1 MEPEVLET
9 DNTNEQSVENT
20 IDPQTLPVEDLIH
33 YEEELNELQNLSKTA
48 DNLSDIIQEG
58 NEVGEEVY
66 EKIEEAKKTLEE
78 KADDIDPL
86 DTVIVQES
94 LKIYRKRLGME
105 ELPASFNLED
115 ATSNP
120 TLAMTMNIEGL
131 KEIGNTVLEGVMKAW
146 KKLVEFLKAILKKF
160 KAVITHK
167 EKNLNNLKTRLN
179 DPKNNIGEKVKER
192 LKEMG
197 ALDAKNLKL
206 SMIEK
211 GVDDPKLRPLYKTL
225 RDLHAFDLL
234 GRKEYPAVFKTLV
247 ADLPNII
254 SGLGNIIKQDLTTE
268 ELGQYLVKAFSK
280 VTSGIEKLPS
290 YNSVIK
296 PRLLEAVNT
305 KFVGLECV
313 CSLIPMGD
321 TDLHVIL
328 IGKEMNN
335 KPIYLNIN
343 RLDIYGDFSVDVDPD
358 NLAADTQRARDTI
371 DGNRVLSNCDAC
383 IAAADKVTHNGNM
396 ILSKGIEPEA
406 KAAVKMAMQVA
417 MQLGNMSRYCATF
430 YSKLDDRALTLGRL

>member
-9 DNTNEQSVENT
+9 DNNT
-20 IDPQTLPVEDLIH
+20 VDPLTLPVEDLIH

-86 DTVIVQES
+86 DVVITQES
-94 LKIYRKRLGME
+94 IRTFRKRLGME
-105 ELPASFNLED
+105 EQPLNFNFED

-131 KEIGNTVLEGVMKAW
+131 KEIGNAVLEGVMKAW
-146 KKLVEFLKAILKKF
+146 KKLVEFLKAMFKKF
-160 KAVITHK
+160 KAVIIHK
-167 EKNLNNLKTRLN
+167 EKNLNNLKARLN

-197 ALDAKNLKL
+197 ALDMKNIRLSKL
-206 SMIEK
+206 EES
-211 GVDDPKLRPLYKTL
+211 VDDPNLRPLYKTL
-225 RDLHAFDLL
+225 RDLHCLDLL
-234 GRKEYPAVFKTLV
+234 GRKEYPAVFKTLA

-254 SGLGNIIKQDLTTE
+254 SGLGNLIKEDLTSE
-268 ELGQYLVKAFSK
+268 ELGQYVVKAFSK
-280 VTSGIEKLPS
+280 VTSGIERLPA

-313 CSLIPMGD
+313 CSLIPIDD
-321 TDLHVIL
+321 TVLHAIIV
-328 IGKEMNN
+328 GKEMNN
-335 KPIYLNIN
+335 KPVYLNVN
-343 RLDIYGDFSVDVDPD
+343 RLDIYGDFSVNIDPD
-358 NLAADTQRARDTI
+358 ALAGDTQYAIDVI
-371 DGNRVLSNCDAC
+371 DGNRVLSNYETCLK
-383 IAAADKVTHNGNM
+383 AADKITHSGEVAV
-396 ILSKGIEPEA
+396 SKGLAPES
-406 KAAVKMAMQVA
+406 KAVIKSA
-417 MQLGNMSRYCATF
+417 MQLSMQLGQMVRYMMEF
-430 YSKLDDRALTLGRL
+430 YSKLEDRANTLGRI

>member
-9 DNTNEQSVENT
+9 DNNT
-20 IDPQTLPVEDLIH
+20 VDPLTLPVEDLIH

-86 DTVIVQES
+86 DVVITQES
-94 LKIYRKRLGME
+94 IRTYRKRLGME
-105 ELPASFNLED
+105 EQPLNFNFED

-131 KEIGNTVLEGVMKAW
+131 KEISKTVLDGVMKAW

-160 KAVITHK
+160 KAVITNK
-167 EKNLNNLKTRLN
+167 EKNLNNLKARLN

-197 ALDAKNLKL
+197 ALDMKNIKL
-206 SMIEK
+206 SKLAES
-211 GVDDPKLRPLYKTL
+211 VDNPKLRPLYKTL

-234 GRKEYPAVFKTLV
+234 GRRDYPAVFRTLV

-280 VTSGIEKLPS
+280 VTSGIERLPS

-313 CSLIPMGD
+313 CSLIPIGD
-321 TDLHVIL
+321 TELHVIL

-335 KPIYLNIN
+335 KPIYLSIN

-358 NLAADTQRARDTI
+358 NLAADTSRALDI
-371 DGNRVLSNCDAC
+371 ADGKRVLSNCDAC
-383 IAAADKVTHNGNM
+383 VSAADKVTHNGDM
-396 ILSKGIEPEA
+396 AISRGLEPGSE
-406 KAAVKMAMQVA
+406 AAVKMAMQVA
-417 MQLGNMSRYCATF
+417 MQLGNMSRYCAAF
-430 YSKLDDRALTLGRL
+430 YSKLEDRASTLGRI

>member
-9 DNTNEQSVENT
+9 DNNT
-20 IDPQTLPVEDLIH
+20 VDPLTLPVEDLIH

-78 KADDIDPL
+78 KADDINPL
-86 DTVIVQES
+86 DVVITQES
-94 LKIYRKRLGME
+94 IRTYRKRLGME
-105 ELPASFNLED
+105 EQPLNFNFED

-131 KEIGNTVLEGVMKAW
+131 KEISKTVLDGVMKAW
-146 KKLVEFLKAILKKF
+146 AKLLEFLKAIFKKF
-160 KAVITHK
+160 KAVITNK
-167 EKNLNNLKTRLN
+167 EKNLNNLKARLN
-179 DPKNNIGEKVKER
+179 DPKNKIGEKVKER
-192 LKEMG
+192 LEEMG
-197 ALDAKNLKL
+197 ALDMKNIKIAKITESIDNPRLHP
-206 SMIEK
+206 I
-211 GVDDPKLRPLYKTL
+211 YKTL

-234 GRKEYPAVFKTLV
+234 GRKEYPAILKTIS

-254 SGLGNIIKQDLTTE
+254 SGLADIIKQDLTTDE
-268 ELGQYLVKAFSK
+268 VAQYAIKAFSK
-280 VTSGIEKLPS
+280 VTSGIERLPA

-313 CSLIPMGD
+313 CSLIPIGD
-321 TDLHVIL
+321 TELHVIL

-343 RLDIYGDFSVDVDPD
+343 RIDLYGDFSVNIDPEE
-358 NLAADTQRARDTI
+358 LSGETLRAIDTL
-371 DGNRVLSNCDAC
+371 DGDRILSNYNTCLERAN
-383 IAAADKVTHNGNM
+383 KVTHNANM
-396 ILSKGIEPEA
+396 AIAKGLTPEA
-406 KAAVKMAMQVA
+406 KIAVNSAMHLSS
-417 MQLGNMSRYCATF
+417 QLINITKHAVTF
-430 YSKLDDRALTLGRL
+430 FNKLLDRGTILTKL